1 MTFRIGT
8 PHTKNAGYFLNN
20 KGLGAKDKD
29 EADIQTC
36 WHCQA
41 IIKMQEW
48 KDDGAFCRTCMK
60 VICGPCGDRMLTYGC
75 EPFLKKLEQYT
86 ESQVK
91 YAQHLKVAGLD
102 PVTPPPP
109 LIIRE

>member
-8 PHTKNAGYFLNN
+8 PHTHNAGYLLNN
-20 KGLGAKDKD
+20 KDDARTKQ

-41 IIKMQEW
+41 VINMQKW

-60 VICGPCGDRMLTYGC
+60 PICTACGDRMLIYGC
-75 EPFLKKLEQYT
+75 EPFLKKLENAT
-86 ESQVK
+86 NAAIK
-91 YAQHLKVAGLD
+91 YAQFLKVAGLD
-102 PVTPPPP
+102 PAPPPP
-109 LIIRE
+109 PNSTG